1 MRNKDLEYVRDLIHQ
16 LADLTR
22 KSGFRV
28 LTTMLETAESEAER
42 LLGTPS
48 DQKHKARN
56 YFEN

>member
-1 MRNKDLEYVRDLIHQ
+1 MPNKDLEYVRDLIHQ

-28 LTTMLETAESEAER
+28 LTTMLETAETEADR
-42 LLGTPS
+42 LLGTEPE
-48 DQKHKARN
+48 KRKVRN

>member
-1 MRNKDLEYVRDLIHQ
+1 MRNRDLEYVRDLIHQ

-28 LTTMLETAESEAER
+28 LTTMLETAESEADH
-42 LLGTPS
+42 LLGTEP
-48 DQKHKARN
+48 DQKRGARN

>member
-28 LTTMLETAESEAER
+28 LTTMLETAEAEAEH
-42 LLGTPS
+42 LLGVES
-48 DQKHKARN
+48 DQSHGARN
-56 YFEN
+56 YFDN

>member
-1 MRNKDLEYVRDLIHQ
+1 MRNRDLEYVRDLIHQ

-28 LTTMLETAESEAER
+28 LTTMLETAESEADQ
-42 LLGTPS
+42 LLETHSNRTSG
-48 DQKHKARN
+48 N

>member
-1 MRNKDLEYVRDLIHQ
+1 MRNRDLEYVRDLIHQ

-28 LTTMLETAESEAER
+28 LTTMLETAESEADH
-42 LLGTPS
+42 LLGTEP
-48 DQKHKARN
+48 DQKSGTRN

>member
-1 MRNKDLEYVRDLIHQ
+1 MRNRDLEYVRDLIHQ

-28 LTTMLETAESEAER
+28 LTTMLETAESEADH
-42 LLGTPS
+42 LLGTEP
-48 DQKHKARN
+48 DQKRGVRN